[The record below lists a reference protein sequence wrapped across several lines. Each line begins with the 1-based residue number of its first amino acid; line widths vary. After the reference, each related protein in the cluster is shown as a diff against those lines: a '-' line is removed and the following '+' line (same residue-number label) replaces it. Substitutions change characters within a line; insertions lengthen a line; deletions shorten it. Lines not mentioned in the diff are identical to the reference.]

1 MKKITKKDAWK
12 NFDIRFEFKEKKDD
26 IQLLVYLDNELAFA
40 TRKDA
45 FVRKEITCQKIKLN
59 KWHLPQFYQY
69 KKSVLAWRNTDE
81 KGRYIRFCKKFKLG
95 TCDYLQRELD
105 KKLSFYM

>member
-1 MKKITKKDAWK
+1 MKKITKKDVWK
-12 NFDIRFEFKEKKDD
+12 NFDIRFELKEKKDN

-45 FVRKEITCQKIKLN
+45 FARKEITYQKIKLN
-59 KWHLPQFYQY
+59 KWHLPQFYQH
-69 KKSVLAWRNTDE
+69 KKSVLAWKSTDE
-81 KGRYIRFCKKFKLG
+81 KGRYIRFCKKFKLS

-105 KKLSFYM
+105 KKLSFDM